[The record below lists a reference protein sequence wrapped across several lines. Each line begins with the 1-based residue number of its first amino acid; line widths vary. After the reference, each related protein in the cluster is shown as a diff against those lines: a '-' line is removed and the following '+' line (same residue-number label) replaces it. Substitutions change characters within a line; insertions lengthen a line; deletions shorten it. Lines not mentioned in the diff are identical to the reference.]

1 VPRALAG
8 VFRHPARQ
16 RWQAGVAALV
26 TLLGAG
32 CAASRYVA
40 VSEPRGG
47 AYEASLA
54 RLSEGWAVAWYDTR
68 DGHPELYARLL
79 DVNGHPTGPPR
90 RLTDTP
96 NYSYEPQLAATGA
109 SELVVGWYDVSPS
122 GASVTHVAAWD
133 LADDDGT
140 RWSQV
145 GDAGPRWTRTL
156 SNPTRLGRNVIV
168 RVENRRLFCA
178 WIETGDDTRDAA
190 VWAQWFDLDLAGR
203 PLAPARRLADAG
215 PTTWNVNAAIDG
227 DGRAW
232 VVFDATV
239 GTRADEIFLVVDEA
253 DAPAAS
259 PSRLTADDGVASK
272 YPDLAFGSDSAAVTW
287 FDERDGNEEVYLA
300 VAPLPE
306 LGDRFEAHARRVTT
320 TAGAS
325 TGAYVAWNSGRVGL
339 AWSDDTAGEAEVYF
353 QTFDATGAPL
363 HAAERLTNNPT
374 ASLIPAIQPSGDG
387 FALAWNEDVVAER
400 GDHQEG
406 GRSDIVFMT
415 VR

>member
-1 VPRALAG
+1 VLLLCGCGGPRQ
-8 VFRHPARQ
+8 VE
-16 RWQAGVAALV
+16 
-26 TLLGAG
+26 
-32 CAASRYVA
+32 
-40 VSEPRGG
+40 VSEPGGG
-47 AYEASLA
+47 AYEVSLA
-54 RLSEGWAVAWYDTR
+54 RFGDGWAVAWHDTR

-79 DVNGHPTGPPR
+79 DVNGEPTGPPR

-96 NYSYEPQLAATGA
+96 NYSYEPQLAAADA
-109 SELVVGWYDVSPS
+109 SELVVAWYAVSPS

-133 LADDDGT
+133 VADDAGV
-140 RWSQV
+140 RWGQV

-178 WIETGDDTRDAA
+178 WIEKGVDTRDAG

-203 PLAPARRLADAG
+203 PLAPAQRLADAG

-232 VVFDATV
+232 VVFDATA
-239 GTRADEIFLVVDEA
+239 GTRADEIFLVVVDA
-253 DAPAAS
+253 DSAAAS
-259 PSRLTADDGVASK
+259 PVRLTADDGVASK
-272 YPDLAFGSDSAAVTW
+272 YPDLAFGSSSVAVTW
-287 FDERDGNEEVYLA
+287 FDERDGNEEVYLV
-300 VAPLPE
+300 VAPFPE

-325 TGAYVAWNSGRVGL
+325 IGAYLAWHSDRVGL

-353 QTFDATGAPL
+353 QVFDTNGAAL
-363 HAAERLTNNPT
+363 NHAERLTHNST
-374 ASLIPAIQPSGDG
+374 ASLTPAIQPFDDG

-400 GDHQEG
+400 GDHREG
-406 GRSDIVFMT
+406 GRSVIVFAT